1 MINRIDRGI
10 FLISGYICRTPSSQY
25 SHTRAFSNSGGYVK
39 IIKINK
45 MESLQKIELKI
56 KKALRNQKSY
66 SKDLDTCITM
76 AAGSYYAFLV
86 ALEDIKELDKSYVI
100 EKSREG
106 NDRMVPHPAFRVL
119 KVYARDG
126 EKALP
131 SRIRAYIR
139 NLIYRG

>member
-1 MINRIDRGI
+1 
-10 FLISGYICRTPSSQY
+10 
-25 SHTRAFSNSGGYVK
+25 
-39 IIKINK
+39 

-119 KVYARDG
+119 KDTQEMVRRSLRELGLTLGTLSTED
-126 EKALP
+126 EDALEDMLN
-131 SRIRAYIR
+131 RVEAEE
-139 NLIYRG
+139 

>member
-1 MINRIDRGI
+1 M
-10 FLISGYICRTPSSQY
+10 
-25 SHTRAFSNSGGYVK
+25 K

-86 ALEDIKELDKSYVI
+86 ALEDIKKLDKSYVI

-119 KVYARDG
+119 KDTQEMVRRSLRELGLTLGTLSTED
-126 EKALP
+126 EDALEDMLN
-131 SRIRAYIR
+131 RVEAEE
-139 NLIYRG
+139 